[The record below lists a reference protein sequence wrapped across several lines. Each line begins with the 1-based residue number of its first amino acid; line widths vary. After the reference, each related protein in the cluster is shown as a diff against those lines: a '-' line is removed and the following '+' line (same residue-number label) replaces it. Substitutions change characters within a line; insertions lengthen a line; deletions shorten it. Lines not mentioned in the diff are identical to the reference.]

1 MFQYDRKTGR
11 FESSREFWTSTRKFF
26 SGDRQ
31 DQRIIDLQKAA
42 QAEELDSSGGVL
54 VPEMFQNEVLIVALE
69 GAIVRPRALVFPMKT
84 DILNIP
90 RFVDTDRSSNIFG
103 GVTFT
108 WQGEGAELFAG
119 ASQPALGNIKLNHHK
134 LTGTAIASRELE
146 DDVMGFGAFMNRA
159 FGRALRFIEDGAY
172 IWGNGVGRPLGVM
185 NSGALISVTRQAS
198 GYVDMPDIG
207 NMAARLL
214 PDSWIRA
221 VWIINQSVLA
231 QWMTLNDAGANVASF
246 IDLST
251 MQCLGCPILVSEHA
265 AALGTSGD
273 IILADFAQFVLGGQD
288 MVVSSSREADYS
300 SGTAGWTRDQTLWK
314 MVFHTDGQ
322 PILSAPITPKHGGST
337 VSAFVALTTTS

>member
-11 FESSREFWTSTRKFF
+11 YESSREFWTSARKFF

-31 DQRIIDLQKAA
+31 DQRILDLQKAA
-42 QAEELDSSGGVL
+42 NVEGIDSSGGVL
-54 VPEMFQNEVLIVALE
+54 VPEMNQNEVLSVALE
-69 GAIVRPRALVFPMKT
+69 GAIVRPRALVFPMET

-90 RFVDTDRSSNIFG
+90 RLVDTDRSSNIFG

-108 WQGEGAELFAG
+108 WQGEGAELFTG

-134 LTGTAIASRELE
+134 LTGTAIASREVE
-146 DDVMGFGAFMNRA
+146 DDIMGFGTFMNQA
-159 FGRALRFIEDGAY
+159 FGRALRFLEDDAY
-172 IWGNGVGRPLGVM
+172 IWGNGVGQPQGIM
-185 NSGALISVTRQAS
+185 NSGAMIAVTRQGN

-214 PDSWIRA
+214 PDSWSRA
-221 VWIINQSVLA
+221 VWIISQSVLA

-273 IILADFAQFVLGGQD
+273 IILADFAHFILGGQD
-288 MVVSSSREADYS
+288 MVVSSSREANCS

-314 MVFHTDGQ
+314 LVMHVDGQ
-322 PILSAPITPKHGGST
+322 PMLGAPITPKRGGATISP
-337 VSAFVALTTTS
+337 FVALTTAS